1 MNPGEVYVLAGSHNM
16 DKGARIALNYFVEI
30 RPDLDRETI
39 LKPLDNR
46 LMG

>member
-1 MNPGEVYVLAGSHNM
+1 MKPGEVYVLAGSPSIWTRSTHR
-16 DKGARIALNYFVEI
+16 ANYFVG